1 MPRDYYKILGVSE
14 KADKD
19 EIKKKYRDLA
29 KKYHPDRNKGDKAAE
44 EKFKEISEAYQV
56 LKDDQKRQQYDN
68 MRRFGGFAGAGRP
81 GAGGFPGGGGT
92 RFYTN
97 ADFSQVF
104 GDRFDINDLFGMGG
118 LGDIFSSMF
127 GDNVRARRRSP
138 FGRQQAGPRKGQS
151 IRAELNITADQAASG
166 TSKKIRLGVPDSCAA
181 CKGQGTVPG
190 SGETTCP
197 RCNGAGQVTS
207 VQGNFSVSRP
217 CPACLGRGV
226 RPGQTCGVCNGSGTV
241 KKKKTVRVRI
251 PAGINNGETIRL
263 CGLGCPGTGGGPK
276 GDLII
281 KVNVMGEQ
289 KYSRDDKDIHTT
301 VDITFPQAALGAKV
315 PVQALTKKVNVNIK
329 PGTQPGTILRLKGLG
344 LGGGDLK
351 VRINVVVPTNL
362 TDRQKELLKEF
373 ESASV
378 AA

>member
-1 MPRDYYKILGVSE
+1 MPKDYYKILGVSE

-19 EIKKKYRDLA
+19 EIRKKYRALA
-29 KKYHPDRNKGDKAAE
+29 KKYHPDRNKGDKTAE
-44 EKFKEISEAYQV
+44 ERFKEISEAYQV
-56 LKDDQKRQQYDN
+56 LKDDKKRQQYDN

-81 GAGGFPGGGGT
+81 GAGGK
-92 RFYTN
+92 RFYTEG
-97 ADFSQVF
+97 DFSEMF
-104 GDRFDINDLFGMGG
+104 GNNFNINDLFGFGG

-127 GDNVRARRRSP
+127 GDNVRARGRSP
-138 FGRQQAGPRKGQS
+138 YGRQQAGPRTGRN
-151 IRAELNITADQAASG
+151 IRAELKITAEQAASG
-166 TSKKIRLGVPDSCAA
+166 TSKKIRLGVPDTCQT
-181 CKGQGTVPG
+181 CKGQGTVAG
-190 SGETTCP
+190 SGETVCP
-197 RCNGAGQVTS
+197 RCHGTGQVTS

-226 RPGQTCGVCNGSGTV
+226 QPGQTCGACSGSGTV
-241 KKKKTVRVRI
+241 KKKKTVRVKI
-251 PAGINNGETIRL
+251 PAGITNNETIRL
-263 CGLGCPGTGGGPK
+263 RGLGYPGTGGGPT

-289 KYSRDDKDIHTT
+289 KYSRDDKDINTS
-301 VDITFPQAALGAKV
+301 VDITFPQAALGARV
-315 PVQALTKKVNVNIK
+315 PVQALTRKVNVTIK

-351 VRINVVVPTNL
+351 VRVNVVVPTNL

-373 ESASV
+373 ESESV